1 MAALALAVFPSFV
14 AVSRDN
20 GVDPLLLLLMILA
33 CGAAL
38 NAIEDGRWR
47 WLMACA
53 VLVGLAFNTKTLAA
67 YLIVPGIGLAYLV
80 CAPGAWYRR
89 IGMLAVAGV
98 VMGICSFAW
107 IAAVE
112 LTPAS
117 QRPYV
122 GSSTNN
128 TELGLTFEYNGL
140 GRVEGEVG
148 GPGKIPVAEGGLV
161 RTPVP
166 IPSPPPAHPAQRA
179 LAVALER
186 REAERREL
194 LVKQDSSTYLPN
206 GRLRDAIAF
215 GGETGPMRLFEN
227 RLADQGSW
235 MLPFAIFGMLAL
247 ALLTA
252 RRRAQASQPTA
263 GLPDRVRRLAARG
276 GGDPQPLQRHR
287 PPLLHLRHRSRGGRD
302 GRRGRVR
309 FDALCQAAHWACCC
323 CPVRWARPWR
333 LRSRCSTTST
343 ICAGSSPS

>member
-1 MAALALAVFPSFV
+1 MLYRIVSRRLDAGAGLLAALALAVFPSFV

-47 WLMACA
+47 WLMASA

-67 YLIVPGIGLAYLV
+67 YLVVPGIGLAYLV
-80 CAPGAWYRR
+80 CAPGRWYRR
-89 IGMLAVAGV
+89 IGMLAVAGL
-98 VMGICSFAW
+98 VMGIASFAW

-161 RTPVP
+161 RTAAVHHQLSL
-166 IPSPPPAHPAQRA
+166 ITLSPRRSAPALAALQLAARPCDERASEGSQIDLPAQRPPA
-179 LAVALER
+179 R
-186 REAERREL
+186 R
-194 LVKQDSSTYLPN
+194 D
-206 GRLRDAIAF
+206 RLRRRDEPDAA
-215 GGETGPMRLFEN
+215 
-227 RLADQGSW
+227 
-235 MLPFAIFGMLAL
+235 
-247 ALLTA
+247 
-252 RRRAQASQPTA
+252 
-263 GLPDRVRRLAARG
+263 V
-276 GGDPQPLQRHR
+276 
-287 PPLLHLRHRSRGGRD
+287 
-302 GRRGRVR
+302 
-309 FDALCQAAHWACCC
+309 
-323 CPVRWARPWR
+323 
-333 LRSRCSTTST
+333 
-343 ICAGSSPS
+343 